1 MLKNKRDKIYNN
13 ISLKD
18 RLLQSNTYLP
28 PAWMDINVF
37 NFLLSFGKTCKSAN
51 VMTSRWR
58 RHASRRRFWFDWS
71 FKRRKKSSF
80 VDFLLKF
87 SAKRTFVMQ
96 ISNRSRRSIAT
107 RDFAIPT
114 LSMPTPFPRM
124 RWPEWKKIQS
134 SFFANQRNSFF
145 SEWILCT
152 N

>member
-58 RHASRRRFWFDWS
+58 RHASRRRFWFDWT
-71 FKRRKKSSF
+71 FKRRMKSSF
-80 VDFLLKF
+80 CRFSFEIFREKNFCDANLK
-87 SAKRTFVMQ
+87 SESP
-96 ISNRSRRSIAT
+96 IHCHSR
-107 RDFAIPT
+107 F
-114 LSMPTPFPRM
+114 
-124 RWPEWKKIQS
+124 
-134 SFFANQRNSFF
+134 RNSDVVDADAVSQNEMARVEKNTVVVFCKSKKFIFF
-145 SEWILCT
+145 WM
-152 N
+152 NFVH

>member
-58 RHASRRRFWFDWS
+58 RHASRRRFWFDWT

-114 LSMPTPFPRM
+114 LSMPTKLLVVKQKSLICVEIFL
-124 RWPEWKKIQS
+124 IIFNS
-134 SFFANQRNSFF
+134 SVSIEHSQ
-145 SEWILCT
+145 ILC
-152 N
+152 